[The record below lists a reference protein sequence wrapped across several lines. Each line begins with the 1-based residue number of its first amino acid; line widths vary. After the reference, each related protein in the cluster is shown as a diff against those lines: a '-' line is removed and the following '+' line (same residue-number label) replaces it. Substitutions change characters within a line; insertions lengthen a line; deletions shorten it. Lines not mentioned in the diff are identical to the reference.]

1 MYTKEQVTKVVT
13 DYVSDHPI
21 VRDDYSESKVIH
33 LTDTRLETIAELL
46 DAEFNIECISNTYS
60 DYIASYATYFDR
72 TTDSIL
78 FFYWIEPEI
87 EFEDIE
93 DVVEMFMNIQ
103 NKLEDV
109 KKHIK

>member
-46 DAEFNIECISNTYS
+46 NADFCIECIANTYW
-60 DYIASYATYFDR
+60 DYVATYATYFDR

-78 FFYWIEPEI
+78 FFYWIESEI

-93 DVVEMFMNIQ
+93 DVVEMFMDIQ
-103 NKLEDV
+103 NKLDDV